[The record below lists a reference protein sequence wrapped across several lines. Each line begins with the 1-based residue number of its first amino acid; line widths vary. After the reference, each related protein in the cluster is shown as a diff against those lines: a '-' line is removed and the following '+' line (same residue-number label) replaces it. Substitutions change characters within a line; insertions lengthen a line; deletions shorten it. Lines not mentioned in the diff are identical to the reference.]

1 MPFCPQCKYEYKPM
15 VEFCPDCGKR
25 LVAELNENKRAK
37 AKVKKIT
44 GERIEPK
51 LKLLYISKSR
61 IHADFLKETLEKNKI
76 PCMIRSESGYNLR
89 IGGLI
94 RHPVTDIKIYVRGT
108 DFPKSLKIKEQLVDN
123 L

>member
-1 MPFCPQCKYEYKPM
+1 M
-15 VEFCPDCGKR
+15 VEFCPDCGKK
-25 LVAELNENKRAK
+25 LVAELNENKKAK
-37 AKVKKIT
+37 TKVKKVT
-44 GERIEPK
+44 GEETEPR

-76 PCMIRSESGYNLR
+76 PCLIRSESGYNLR

-94 RHPVTDIKIYVRGT
+94 RHPVTDIKIYVREA
-108 DFPKSLKIKEQLVDN
+108 DFPESLKIKEQLVDN